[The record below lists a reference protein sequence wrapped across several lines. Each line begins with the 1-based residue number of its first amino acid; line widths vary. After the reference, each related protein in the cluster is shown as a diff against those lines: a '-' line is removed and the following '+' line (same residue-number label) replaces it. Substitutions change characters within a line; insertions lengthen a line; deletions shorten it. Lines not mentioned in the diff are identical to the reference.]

1 LPLDNFDEVKCAH
14 HLHYSIFYRN
24 KHIFI
29 AQKGILTDIKVRKSK
44 MLLLKFQL
52 VMLITYDMCVI
63 KSKLSDLSPA
73 GDKTGDPNHI

>member
-1 LPLDNFDEVKCAH
+1 
-14 HLHYSIFYRN
+14 
-24 KHIFI
+24 
-29 AQKGILTDIKVRKSK
+29 

-52 VMLITYDMCVI
+52 VMLITYDMCGI